1 MKNKISNK
9 KNFFSKLFVKLI
21 RKFGYEIIDQA
32 NLEIPETNKNF
43 NDILSKSGSK
53 SITIP
58 LGTTNIK
65 NKINSFTIIIR
76 SYTFG
81 DVSDKKVMLDQSKQ
95 RIYEFPKVEYTLRT
109 IKSIIRSCEYSKE
122 FFKDLDIKIIITD
135 DKSSKDNLNKIK
147 KLLDTTTLKTQ
158 IISLKENEFENE
170 IKSKDIN
177 GKDISKNMNSN
188 MRNILKS
195 IQISQEENSD
205 LFYFLEDD
213 YIHAIHAITEIL
225 FTYEKL
231 SSQLD
236 RELFLCPADYPY
248 LYSNIEDTKILIG
261 NKSHWRTV
269 KESLITFV
277 TSRSM
282 INKYLDNLKSIGQLR
297 NHPMERKLHEIYEK
311 EYCLSPIPSLA
322 MHATNINSIYGL
334 PPNFNWKKI
343 WEENKL

>member
-1 MKNKISNK
+1 
-9 KNFFSKLFVKLI
+9 
-21 RKFGYEIIDQA
+21 
-32 NLEIPETNKNF
+32 
-43 NDILSKSGSK
+43 
-53 SITIP
+53 
-58 LGTTNIK
+58 
-65 NKINSFTIIIR
+65 
-76 SYTFG
+76 
-81 DVSDKKVMLDQSKQ
+81 MLDQSKQ
-95 RIYEFPKVEYTLRT
+95 RIYEFPKIEYTLRT
-109 IKSIIRSCEYSKE
+109 IKSIIKSCEYSKK

-135 DKSSKDNLNKIK
+135 DKSSKDNLDKIK
-147 KLLDTTTLKTQ
+147 NLLDSTSLKTQ
-158 IISLKENEFENE
+158 IINLKESEFENE

-177 GKDISKNMNSN
+177 GKDISKNMTSN

-195 IQISQEENSD
+195 IQISQQENSD

-213 YIHAIHAITEIL
+213 YIHTNNAITEIL

-248 LYSNIEDTKILIG
+248 LYSNIEESKILIG

-277 TSRSM
+277 TSKNM
-282 INKYLDNLKSIGQLR
+282 INKYLDDLKSIGQLR

-334 PPNFNWKKI
+334 PPNFDWKKI
-343 WEENKL
+343 WEENEM